1 MTQTPVRIGVVGLG
15 DFGLRHA
22 KTLVG
27 LGEAELVALVTRSLE
42 TLESAQLQLPDIRGW
57 TDLETAIN
65 ESTAEAWVVASATHV
80 HVAQTQQLL
89 TAGQAVLLEKPVAT
103 NLSEAEQ
110 LRSLVENRS
119 ANLMIGHIVLFNS
132 EFQELLKLVHQQK
145 EIVLLDCVRHRPA
158 LNLRRSPPESPL
170 HLTMVHDLYCAQA
183 LFGGAEPDHFS
194 AQLHYME
201 GHRVDLA
208 TAELRFPSGGLA
220 RFAASYLTPPGM
232 PGDGFDRMEVF
243 GHSWSGRIN
252 PNPRPLEWYD
262 NRARWPME
270 LEIRDNP
277 LAATGMLAEELRC
290 FCRVVRGVEA
300 VPTGARYKDAMQVQR
315 WLAELETVAMT

>member
-1 MTQTPVRIGVVGLG
+1 
-15 DFGLRHA
+15 
-22 KTLVG
+22 
-27 LGEAELVALVTRSLE
+27 
-42 TLESAQLQLPDIRGW
+42 
-57 TDLETAIN
+57 
-65 ESTAEAWVVASATHV
+65 
-80 HVAQTQQLL
+80 
-89 TAGQAVLLEKPVAT
+89 
-103 NLSEAEQ
+103 
-110 LRSLVENRS
+110 
-119 ANLMIGHIVLFNS
+119 
-132 EFQELLKLVHQQK
+132 
-145 EIVLLDCVRHRPA
+145 
-158 LNLRRSPPESPL
+158 
-170 HLTMVHDLYCAQA
+170 
-183 LFGGAEPDHFS
+183 
-194 AQLHYME
+194 
-201 GHRVDLA
+201 
-208 TAELRFPSGGLA
+208 
-220 RFAASYLTPPGM
+220 M